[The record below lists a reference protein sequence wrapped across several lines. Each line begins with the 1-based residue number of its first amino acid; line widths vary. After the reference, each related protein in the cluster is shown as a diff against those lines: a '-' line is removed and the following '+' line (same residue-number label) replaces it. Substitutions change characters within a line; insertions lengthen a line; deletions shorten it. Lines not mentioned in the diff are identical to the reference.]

1 MCKTQKTIIAISGPT
16 AIGKTSL
23 AIKLASYFNTEII
36 SVDSRQFYKEMQIGT
51 AVPDAEELTAV
62 KHHFI
67 QHKSIHDP
75 YNVGDFEKEAIT
87 RIELLFKSKDI
98 IVLVGGSGLYM
109 KAVLDGINEFPEIDD
124 AVRAD
129 LQYLLQQE
137 GIEELQKLLK
147 KHDPDYYTKVDLQNP
162 QRLIRALEVCIQSQK
177 PFSFFLQKEKQPRSF
192 KYLHLAIDAPRA
204 IIYERINLRVDRMM
218 QAGLLEEASKL
229 YQWKNLNALQ
239 TVGYKELFQYIE
251 GKCTLEFAVA
261 EIKKNTRRYAKRQL
275 TWLRRDE
282 HIQWFDHNAAMEA
295 FIDYITKNLQ

>member
-177 PFSFFLQKEKQPRSF
+177 PFSFFLQKEKHPRSF
-192 KYLHLAIDAPRA
+192 RYLHLAIDAPRA

-282 HIQWFDHNAAMEA
+282 HIQWFDHNAAIEA

>member
-129 LQYLLQQE
+129 LQYLLQQQ

-282 HIQWFDHNAAMEA
+282 HIQWFDHNAAIEA